1 MVTFGTYECSF
12 QYIGSILAMLSP
24 CIEKFAQKMG
34 FLALADFWRG
44 QREINVQVYKA
55 VKVLII

>member
-1 MVTFGTYECSF
+1 
-12 QYIGSILAMLSP
+12 
-24 CIEKFAQKMG
+24 MG